1 MFKQSIYIVLIQIIG
16 IILGL
21 LSIYLV
27 AGDMGPEIYS
37 LVGVYSVVSSIVLAF
52 SHLGVETTMMREALF
67 WKEQGEVNCIK
78 EYTMQSLLSRF
89 MGFVFLSPFIVGYL
103 LFLCFYKYNGSYL
116 LLLLSFYFGSCASA
130 LNDSMSLIIRSQ
142 GDYVFSQFART
153 LNSTIT
159 KFLAIFLYIKFGAMP
174 YLYFYALV
182 PFPLMLIFIV
192 RLNNNIDFEY
202 LKINGTLIKIK
213 ESKNLWLKSYL
224 DYFSVSADN
233 LLVSILFPPTIMGVY
248 SLYKNL
254 EQIAKSFI
262 EGFFDVLTQKFVQF
276 KGNMRKLVELE
287 RRVNF
292 VRWFVIGIILI
303 GVVAFSINSTF
314 FIELANLRK
323 YQNVDMV
330 LYCVM
335 IVSIIYLVGKNE
347 INIVSLFATSRTIF
361 NLGVFV
367 FIMTLLSF
375 LVVVAVPTLLGVLLQ
390 RIIIYTITSA
400 SAMMLFY
407 RNRESLYTNIYK

>member
-1 MFKQSIYIVLIQIIG
+1 
-16 IILGL
+16 
-21 LSIYLV
+21 
-27 AGDMGPEIYS
+27 MGPEIYS